1 MATAPPLSDSDSN
14 TDLGVDADAD
24 ASGSYGS
31 DAESDFGTSEVEV
44 AIQLP
49 LPLQTQPSQQHDEC
63 IICLDPITKECN
75 FRSDFCTT
83 CMYNVHTQCIEDF
96 IEYQRRMHHI
106 HEIKCILCSRI
117 VDRHQRLRTAV
128 EIINLNPNIQD
139 IQVVSI
145 QSILTRQRQRR
156 NNRRRIYSIISAI
169 FCVLLLFSALIY
181 FLSTLKK

>member
-31 DAESDFGTSEVEV
+31 ESDFGSASEVEVEV

-63 IICLDPITKECN
+63 IICLDPITKQCN

-117 VDRHQRLRTAV
+117 VDRHQRLHTAV
-128 EIINLNPNIQD
+128 DIINLNPD
-139 IQVVSI
+139 IQAASI
-145 QSILTRQRQRR
+145 QSILTRRRQRR
-156 NNRRRIYSIISAI
+156 NNRRRVYSIISAI
-169 FCVLLLFSALIY
+169 FCVLLIFSALIY